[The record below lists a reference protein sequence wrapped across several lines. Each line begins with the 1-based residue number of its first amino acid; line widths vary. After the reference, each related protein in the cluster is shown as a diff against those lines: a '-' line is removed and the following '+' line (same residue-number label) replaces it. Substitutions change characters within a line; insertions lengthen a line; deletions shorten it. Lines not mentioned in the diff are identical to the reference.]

1 MRRMH
6 SRIPSSSRRRATSV
20 RPRSTGLDVAMQGRV
35 TRGRLKKRAQM
46 EENAQQ
52 FQALQDENFAL
63 KKRVFELE
71 TEVTLLRS
79 LHKPGPS

>member
-1 MRRMH
+1 
-6 SRIPSSSRRRATSV
+6 
-20 RPRSTGLDVAMQGRV
+20 MQGRV

-52 FQALQDENFAL
+52 FQALQDENFEL